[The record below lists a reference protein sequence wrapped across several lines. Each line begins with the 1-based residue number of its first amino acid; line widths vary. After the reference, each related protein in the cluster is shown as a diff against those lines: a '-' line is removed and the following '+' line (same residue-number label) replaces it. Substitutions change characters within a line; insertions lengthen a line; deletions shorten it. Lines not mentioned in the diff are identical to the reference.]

1 MSQTWISKSTRRE
14 QLKGN
19 RSDQHQYIIKRNSLG
34 PAFAVGKK
42 TKNGVKWEKY
52 RRAKRAQ
59 RRPGGGERTA
69 EPGDMSLMPPFHDT
83 RFWYHA
89 LIGQMSSCCQI
100 RGAVDTIALFQCHA
114 PTINVT
120 LLLLMSRSY
129 Y

>member
-42 TKNGVKWEKY
+42 TKSGLKWEKY

-59 RRPGGGERTA
+59 RRPGGGEGTT

-89 LIGQMSSCCQI
+89 LIGQMSSCWQI
-100 RGAVDTIALFQCHA
+100 RALSK
-114 PTINVT
+114 
-120 LLLLMSRSY
+120 SRSY
-129 Y
+129 YSGNNTNFSAPRREKNVSVIG